1 MEGLFFIDVHRT
13 AGGTLALQLLCAT
26 SSDSPTKK
34 ARLAPGQP
42 VRPQIPT
49 HPINNLP
56 APRDGHAAS
65 AGSSR
70 GDGAR
75 VVPAD
80 ETSGQPRRQ
89 SPPAVSLPR
98 APEAYACLQA
108 APRGSVAADDDPPR
122 A

>member
-1 MEGLFFIDVHRT
+1 MEGLFFIAAHRT
-13 AGGTLALQLLCAT
+13 AGGTPALQ
-26 SSDSPTKK
+26 TKK

-42 VRPQIPT
+42 VRPQIPI
-49 HPINNLP
+49 HPTGSLP
-56 APRDGHAAS
+56 ARHGVHAAN
-65 AGSSR
+65 AGSFP

-75 VVPAD
+75 VAPAH